1 METGEFWNHQP
12 LDALLPH
19 LVHAG
24 SQKVSDAR
32 RLTAFSIDILPARF
46 YNKGAKSPV
55 NTRWMNYDKSAPT
68 ENGEEYTMNGKE
80 RLDAYLA
87 GKKADRRP
95 NLTIVGSVVTQY
107 TGIDI
112 ERYSK
117 DYKAMTESAVQA
129 AIDLKLDFIQIASD
143 LVREAEGLGS
153 EIAYFPDKLPTV
165 RKYALDDITEVSR
178 LRPLKT
184 SEVRRMYDLVE
195 ATAYARTLNSDIHPM
210 TLAVGPAT
218 IAGNTRGVEGLLVD
232 MLDEE
237 EAGEDLLNIATE
249 TILDYIR
256 TLASA
261 GATYIYVAD
270 PVASLFSPSM
280 YERFVLPCH
289 RKIFGLMKELG
300 IGSRL
305 HMCGDTTKI
314 LPFSSTCGADI
325 VDIDH
330 AVNFAKA
337 LEIADGRCLINGN
350 IDPVADVFSCDAA
363 HTKQAIL
370 NAADS
375 IGRAR
380 AMFMPGCELPTRTP
394 LANARAI
401 SEALEEIGG

>member
-1 METGEFWNHQP
+1 MPG
-12 LDALLPH
+12 
-19 LVHAG
+19 
-24 SQKVSDAR
+24 
-32 RLTAFSIDILPARF
+32 
-46 YNKGAKSPV
+46 
-55 NTRWMNYDKSAPT
+55 
-68 ENGEEYTMNGKE
+68 
-80 RLDAYLA
+80 
-87 GKKADRRP
+87 
-95 NLTIVGSVVTQY
+95 
-107 TGIDI
+107 
-112 ERYSK
+112 
-117 DYKAMTESAVQA
+117 
-129 AIDLKLDFIQIASD
+129 
-143 LVREAEGLGS
+143 
-153 EIAYFPDKLPTV
+153 
-165 RKYALDDITEVSR
+165 
-178 LRPLKT
+178 
-184 SEVRRMYDLVE
+184 
-195 ATAYARTLNSDIHPM
+195 TLNSDIHPM

-218 IAGNTRGVEGLLVD
+218 IAGNTRGVEDLLVD

-270 PVASLFSPSM
+270 PVASLFSPAM

-370 NAADS
+370 NAPTPSA
-375 IGRAR
+375 AR
-380 AMFMPGCELPTRTP
+380 APCSCPAASYPPAPRWPTPAPSPR
-394 LANARAI
+394 LSRK
-401 SEALEEIGG
+401 SEAKLMFFAPAVFSGGEHFFPRQKKRSPPHFPSRQRAHTRFSFQTLPSGLRTDTNPSRSCFHARRF